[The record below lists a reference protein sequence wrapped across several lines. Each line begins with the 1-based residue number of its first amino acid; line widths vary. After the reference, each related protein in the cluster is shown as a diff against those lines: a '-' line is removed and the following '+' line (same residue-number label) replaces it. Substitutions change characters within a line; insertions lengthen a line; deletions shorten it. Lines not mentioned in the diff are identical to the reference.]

1 MANIAYIRV
10 SPADSSDA
18 MQVEALKDYKI
29 DEWFQDIV
37 SVKNTN
43 RPKLQEMIQHVSQ
56 GDTVYV
62 YDFSRLAKTTA
73 DLLKIVEEL
82 ENKNA
87 HIISVKEN
95 YDTSTD
101 NGKLMKEMIATIAGF
116 EKDVY
121 LEKQREGIAN
131 AKTKGKY
138 KGRVKIVISNFK
150 EYYESYMT
158 RKINKT
164 EIAKQLKVSRPTVDR
179 LIKDYKKS
187 LEEHND

>member
-10 SPADSSDA
+10 SPADNSDA

-29 DEWFQDIV
+29 DRWFQDKV
-37 SVKNTN
+37 SVKDTN
-43 RPKLQEMIQHVSQ
+43 RPKLREMIQHVSQ

-62 YDFSRLAKTTA
+62 YDFSWLAKTTA

-101 NGKLMKEMIATIAGF
+101 NGKLMKNMIAAIAGF
-116 EKDVY
+116 EKDIY

-131 AKTKGKY
+131 AKTEGKY
-138 KGRVKIVISNFK
+138 KGRVKIVIPNFD
-150 EYYESYMT
+150 EYYQKYMS
-158 RKINKT
+158 RKINKS
-164 EIAKQLKVSRPTVDR
+164 EMAKVLNVSRPTIDR
-179 LIKDYKKS
+179 LIKDYEQS
-187 LEEHND
+187 LRIEK